1 MPDVIAVVLSKEL
14 KDRGRAALGAFLR
27 GVAKNM
33 LLRDWHLAKIRRE
46 VELAGEVW

>member
-1 MPDVIAVVLSKEL
+1 VPDVIAVVLSKEL
-14 KDRGRAALGAFLR
+14 KDRGPAALGAFLR

-46 VELAGEVW
+46 VGLAGEVW